1 MNKKCCSYLN
11 SAIENLEIEKQQNIL
26 ATFKLQYKVFKDI
39 WIKIHKK
46 TLIYVI
52 IFYEKRYGFYYEKS
66 IFYEKDYSKFF
77 EKQ

>member
-39 WIKIHKK
+39 
-46 TLIYVI
+46 
-52 IFYEKRYGFYYEKS
+52 
-66 IFYEKDYSKFF
+66 
-77 EKQ
+77 